1 MKRPNMMVLL
11 TIIIL
16 LLANAN
22 IFSSSVGGNTTLG
35 GVNGYI
41 VIPSAEPVY
50 SSKDSTVT
58 TGYSAIFS
66 GKFAHIPFIQFGFAK
81 DFEVGLSVDIEDS
94 ADVLLNAK
102 WRFSSGKNSSIAVGL
117 VGQALNIAATN
128 SSFAA
133 QLYMATTF
141 SSTFIDWPTKTTVLV
156 GYTFDKTLDTNI
168 DFGMAF
174 ETPFLEDVFND
185 KVTFL
190 IDFGNVSYSADPS
203 GGDANNRGLLNIGLR
218 LLPVEFMKSV
228 FVTMDLRALDLF
240 DHTGRAISAGV
251 SISLRP

>member
-1 MKRPNMMVLL
+1 MKRPIMMVLL

-16 LLANAN
+16 LIANTYV
-22 IFSSSVGGNTTLG
+22 FSSSVGGNTTLG

-66 GKFAHIPFIQFGFAK
+66 GKFAHVPFIQFGFAK
-81 DFEVGLSVDIEDS
+81 DFEVGLSVDIDDS

-102 WRFSSGKNSSIAVGL
+102 WRFSSGKNSSIAAGL
-117 VGQALNIAATN
+117 VGQALNIAATDAF
-128 SSFAA
+128 FAA

-174 ETPFLEDVFND
+174 ETPFLKDVFND

-203 GGDANNRGLLNIGLR
+203 GGNANNRGLLNVGLR

-228 FVTMDLRALDLF
+228 FVTFDLRALDLF
-240 DHTGRAISAGV
+240 DHTGRALSAGV